1 MEMASAQ
8 RNTAAAQS
16 PPTSTTAAEAKH
28 DAPEIPIELSLGGF
42 ALSMDTNGQWEM
54 AHSELQDYV
63 SRVDALTQRNEE
75 LERANRDLRDRCQ
88 RLTEESNMEKFKCQ
102 LLVEMLALSSLD
114 EERSR
119 GEAEQ
124 ERAKVAS
131 LKNDVLALLEQ
142 ARKEG
147 VDIRRIAAALPVP

>member
-1 MEMASAQ
+1 MDMSAPL
-8 RNTAAAQS
+8 RNTAAAS
-16 PPTSTTAAEAKH
+16 PPATITAADTKQ
-28 DAPEIPIELSLGGF
+28 DAPEIPVQLSLGDF
-42 ALSMDTNGQWEM
+42 ELTMDASGQWEM
-54 AHSELQDYV
+54 AHSQLQDYIDQV
-63 SRVDALTQRNEE
+63 KELSQRNEE
-75 LERANRDLRDRCQ
+75 LERANRDLRAKCQ

-124 ERAKVAS
+124 ERSKVAS
-131 LKNDVLALLEQ
+131 LKSDVLALLEQ